1 MQPNF
6 TSRIAGWSTAHRKG
20 VTRGWLA
27 FVLIA
32 FTLGGAAGMVQLKAV
47 QEENGQ
53 SRQADQ
59 TQAQQFPRDRAGEE
73 VLIQNPSGPLAGS
86 GYRAAVADLVA
97 RLSRTPSVAA
107 IRSPLAPGNAGQIS
121 KDGRA
126 ALLFF
131 QITGDPDTAQNRVA
145 PALAATAAVQRA
157 HPGLFIGELGAGSG
171 NKAADKL
178 ISDDFHK
185 AEATSFPI
193 TLIILVLAF
202 GALVAAGLPMLLGFT
217 AVAAALGL
225 TDLLSHV
232 VPVDQSIASVIL
244 CIGLAVGID
253 YSLFYLR
260 RAREERAHGRTPAE
274 ALQAAAATSGRAV
287 LISGFTVMIAM
298 MGMFLMGSRVF
309 AGFGMGTVLVV
320 AIALVGSLTVLP
332 AVLSRLGDRV
342 DRGRIPGLDR
352 LRAKPGQSRFW
363 APIVNG
369 VLRRPIPCG
378 GAALALLVALAIP
391 AFSLHTVSQGM
402 QTLPPNLPVMK
413 VYQRVQHEFP
423 GGAVP
428 ETVVISASDVTA
440 PRVTTGIAS
449 LERAALATGRMYQPI
464 TADVS
469 ASRRAARVSIPIAGN
484 GTDAASM
491 TALGLLRNTVI
502 PATIGRVS
510 GVTVHTSGMAGTTLD
525 TNNTLKS
532 HAVYVFV
539 FVLGLAF
546 LLLLVT
552 FRSIVIAFTAIVLN
566 LLSVGAAYGVLVL
579 GFQQGHLQS
588 LLGFTPIGGIIN
600 WLPLFLFV
608 ILFGLSMDYHV
619 FILSRVREAH
629 DRGMSTEDA
638 VAHGL
643 KATAGVVTSAAI
655 VMVAVFGILAT
666 LGEIIF
672 QMMGVGLAAAIL
684 IDATII
690 RAVLLPATMK
700 LLGDWNWY
708 LPNWLIWIPKV
719 KHDTEPILEPAPE
732 PILEP
737 APEPILEPT
746 PASS

>member
-1 MQPNF
+1 
-6 TSRIAGWSTAHRKG
+6 
-20 VTRGWLA
+20 
-27 FVLIA
+27 
-32 FTLGGAAGMVQLKAV
+32 
-47 QEENGQ
+47 
-53 SRQADQ
+53 
-59 TQAQQFPRDRAGEE
+59 

-126 ALLFF
+126 ALVLFH
-131 QITGDPDTAQNRVA
+131 ITGDPNTAQNRVA
-145 PALAATAAVQRA
+145 PALAATAAVA
-157 HPGLFIGELGAGSG
+157 HAYPRLFIGELGAGSG

-185 AEATSFPI
+185 AEVTSLPL

-232 VPVDQSIASVIL
+232 VPVDQSIASMIL

-253 YSLFYLR
+253 YSLFYVR

-298 MGMFLMGSRVF
+298 MGMFLMGSQVF

-320 AIALVGSLTVLP
+320 AVALVGSLTVLP

-369 VLRRPIPCG
+369 VLRRPILCG

-391 AFSLHTVSQGM
+391 AFSLHTVAPGM
-402 QTLPPNLPVMK
+402 QTLPPNVPVMK

-428 ETVVISASDVTA
+428 ETVVISASNVTA
-440 PRVTTGIAS
+440 PRVTAGIAS
-449 LERAALATGRMYQPI
+449 LERAALQTGRMYQPI

-469 ASRRAARVSIPIAGN
+469 ASRQAARVAIPLAGN

-502 PATIGRVS
+502 PATIGRVA
-510 GVTVHTSGMAGTTLD
+510 GVTVHTTGMAGTTLD

-552 FRSIVIAFTAIVLN
+552 FRSIVIPLTAIVLN

-629 DRGMSTEDA
+629 DHGMSTEDA

-655 VMVAVFGILAT
+655 VMVAVFAIFVT

-708 LPNWLIWIPKV
+708 LPNWLTWIPKV
-719 KHDTEPILEPAPE
+719 KHDTEPTLEPAPE
-732 PILEP
+732 PILAP
-737 APEPILEPT
+737 A

>member
-131 QITGDPDTAQNRVA
+131 HITGDPDTAQNRVA

-157 HPGLFIGELGAGSG
+157 HPSLFIGELGAGSG

-232 VPVDQSIASVIL
+232 VAVDQSVASVIL
-244 CIGLAVGID
+244 CVGLAVGID

-260 RAREERAHGRTPAE
+260 RAREERAHGRTPAA
-274 ALQAAAATSGRAV
+274 ALQTAAATSGRAV

-298 MGMFLMGSRVF
+298 MGMFLMGNRVF

-363 APIVNG
+363 GPIVNG
-369 VLRRPIPCG
+369 VLRRPILCG

-469 ASRRAARVSIPIAGN
+469 ASRHAARVSIPLAGN

-502 PATIGRVS
+502 PATIGRVP

-684 IDATII
+684 IDATVI

-708 LPNWLIWIPKV
+708 LPNWLSWIPKV
-719 KHDTEPILEPAPE
+719 KHDTEPTLEPAPE
-732 PILEP
+732 PTPEP
-737 APEPILEPT
+737 AL
-746 PASS
+746 ASS

>member
-6 TSRIAGWSTAHRKG
+6 TSRVAGWSTAHRKG

-27 FVLIA
+27 FVLVA
-32 FTLGGAAGMVQLKAV
+32 FMLGGVAGMVQLTSV
-47 QEENGQ
+47 QGETGQ
-53 SRQADQ
+53 SRFADQ
-59 TQAQQFPRDRAGEE
+59 TQAQQFPAERAGEE

-97 RLSRTPSVAA
+97 RLSRAPSVAA
-107 IRSPLAPGNAGQIS
+107 IRSPLAPGNAGQVS

-131 QITGDPDTAQNRVA
+131 QITGDPDTAQNHVA

-157 HPGLFIGELGAGSG
+157 YPSLFIGELGAGSG
-171 NKAADKL
+171 NKAANKL
-178 ISDDFHK
+178 IGDDFHK
-185 AEATSFPI
+185 AETTELPI

-232 VPVDQSIASVIL
+232 VPVDQSIASLIL

-253 YSLFYLR
+253 YSLFYVR
-260 RAREERAHGRTPAE
+260 RAREERAHGRTPAA

-287 LISGFTVMIAM
+287 LISGLTVMIAM
-298 MGMFLMGSRVF
+298 TGMFLMGSQVF

-320 AIALVGSLTVLP
+320 AVAVVGSLTVLP
-332 AVLSRLGDRV
+332 AVLSRLGDRI

-363 APIVNG
+363 APIIGG
-369 VLRRPIPCG
+369 VLRRPILCG

-391 AFSLHTVSQGM
+391 AFSLHTVSPGM
-402 QTLPPNLPVMK
+402 QVLPPNVPVMR
-413 VYQRVQHEFP
+413 VYQRVQREFP

-440 PRVTTGIAS
+440 PRVTAGIEA
-449 LERAALATGRMYQPI
+449 LERAALQTGRMYQPI

-469 ASRRAARVSIPIAGN
+469 ASHQAARVAIPLAGN
-484 GTDAASM
+484 GTNAKSLAAV
-491 TALGLLRNTVI
+491 GLLRNHVI
-502 PATIGRVS
+502 PATIGRVP
-510 GVTVHTSGMAGTTLD
+510 GVTVHTSGMAGTTVD

-532 HAVYVFV
+532 HAPYVFV

-552 FRSIVIAFTAIVLN
+552 FRSIVIPLTAIVLN

-579 GFQQGHLQS
+579 GFQRGHLQS

-629 DRGMSTEDA
+629 DHGMSTEDA

-666 LGEIIF
+666 LGEIVF

-708 LPNWLIWIPKV
+708 LPNWLSWIPKV
-719 KHDTEPILEPAPE
+719 KHDTEPTLEPAPE

-737 APEPILEPT
+737 AP
-746 PASS
+746 ASS